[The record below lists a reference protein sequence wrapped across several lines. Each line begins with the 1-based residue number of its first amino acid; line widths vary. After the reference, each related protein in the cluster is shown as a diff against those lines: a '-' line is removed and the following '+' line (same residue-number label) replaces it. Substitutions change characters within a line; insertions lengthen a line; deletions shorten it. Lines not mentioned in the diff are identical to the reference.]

1 MSVGIAALLISF
13 LSLPRA
19 RAGEYELEIP
29 MEKRTSIPA
38 NALIWFGAGV
48 SLAEILTGTFFAPL
62 GFRDGGIAIVVG
74 HIIGCALLF
83 FAGLIGARTRRSAM
97 ETVKMAFGARGG
109 LLFAVLNV
117 MQLIGWTSIMIY
129 DGALAANSVM
139 DAGHWLW
146 CFVIGVLIIV
156 WLRIGILR
164 IERVNAVAMTGL
176 FLLTVLLCSVIMGGT
191 GAAGSAA
198 GEAMSFAMALELSI
212 AMPLSWLPLISDYTR
227 EAEKPVAAAAMSAL
241 VYGLVSC
248 WMYFIGM
255 GAAILTGES
264 DIAQIMLHAGLGA
277 AGLGVVILS
286 TVTTTYLDAYSAG
299 VSSESIVRS
308 VSGRTV
314 GIGVTVLGAAAASLY
329 PMDDITGFLYIIG
342 SVFAPMIAVQI
353 ASCFLLRE
361 DAAGRSVH
369 VVNLAVWFV
378 GFLCYRWLMTLDTP
392 VGSTLPTMAITLL
405 LALLAN
411 RVMGKR
417 AE

>member
-1 MSVGIAALLISF
+1 
-13 LSLPRA
+13 
-19 RAGEYELEIP
+19 
-29 MEKRTSIPA
+29 MEKRTGLGA

-83 FAGLIGARTRRSAM
+83 LAGLIGARTRRSAM

-109 LLFAVLNV
+109 LLFAALNV
-117 MQLIGWTSIMIY
+117 LQLIGWTSIMIY
-129 DGALAANSVM
+129 DGALAAGSVM
-139 DAGHWLW
+139 ELSHWIW
-146 CFVIGVLIIV
+146 CLVIGTLIIV
-156 WLRIGILR
+156 WIRIGILR
-164 IERVNAVAMTGL
+164 IERVNAVAMTAL
-176 FLLTVLLCSVIMGGT
+176 FLLTVLLCSVIMGGS
-191 GAAGSAA
+191 GAAESSAA
-198 GEAMSFAMALELSI
+198 GEVMSFAMALELSI

-227 EAEKPVAAAAMSAL
+227 EAEKPAAAAAVSAV
-241 VYGLVSC
+241 VYGLISC

-264 DIAQIMLHAGLGA
+264 DIAQIMLHAGLGV

-299 VSSESIVRS
+299 VSSESIVRGI
-308 VSGRTV
+308 SGRAV
-314 GIGVTVLGAAAASLY
+314 GIGVTVFGAVAASLY

-353 ASCFLLRE
+353 ASYFILRE

-369 VVNLAVWFV
+369 AVNLAVWFV
-378 GFLCYRWLMTLDTP
+378 GFLCYRYLMILDTP
-392 VGSTLPTMAITLL
+392 VGSTLPTMAVTLV
-405 LALLAN
+405 LALLAH
-411 RVMGKR
+411 RLCGKR
-417 AE
+417 AQQ

>member
-1 MSVGIAALLISF
+1 
-13 LSLPRA
+13 
-19 RAGEYELEIP
+19 

-83 FAGLIGARTRRSAM
+83 LAGLIGARTRRSAM

-156 WLRIGILR
+156 WIRIGILR

-191 GAAGSAA
+191 GAVGSAA

-227 EAEKPVAAAAMSAL
+227 EAEKPVAAAAVSAF

-308 VSGRTV
+308 ISGRTV

-353 ASCFLLRE
+353 ASYFLLRE
-361 DAAGRSVH
+361 DAVGRSVH
-369 VVNLAVWFV
+369 TVNLAVWFI

-405 LALLAN
+405 LALAAH
-411 RVMGKR
+411 RIFGKR
-417 AE
+417 AA

>member
-1 MSVGIAALLISF
+1 
-13 LSLPRA
+13 
-19 RAGEYELEIP
+19 

-83 FAGLIGARTRRSAM
+83 LAGLIGARTRRSAM

-156 WLRIGILR
+156 WIRIGILR

-227 EAEKPVAAAAMSAL
+227 EAEKPVAAAAVSAI

-264 DIAQIMLHAGLGA
+264 DIAQIMLHAGLGV

-314 GIGVTVLGAAAASLY
+314 GIGVTVLGAVAASLY

-353 ASCFLLRE
+353 ASYFLLRE
-361 DAAGRSVH
+361 DAAGRPVH
-369 VVNLAVWFV
+369 TVNLAVWFI

-392 VGSTLPTMAITLL
+392 VGSTLPTMAITLF
-405 LALLAN
+405 LALAAHRL
-411 RVMGKR
+411 MGKR
-417 AE
+417 AK

>member
-1 MSVGIAALLISF
+1 
-13 LSLPRA
+13 
-19 RAGEYELEIP
+19 
-29 MEKRTSIPA
+29 MEKRTGLGA

-83 FAGLIGARTRRSAM
+83 LAGLIGARTRRSAM

-139 DAGHWLW
+139 DAGHGLW
-146 CFVIGVLIIV
+146 SFVIGVLIIV
-156 WLRIGILR
+156 WIRIGILR

-227 EAEKPVAAAAMSAL
+227 EAEKPVAAAAVSAL

-255 GAAILTGES
+255 GAAILTGGS

-314 GIGVTVLGAAAASLY
+314 GIGVTVLGAVAASLY

-353 ASCFLLRE
+353 ASYFLLRE

-369 VVNLAVWFV
+369 TVNLAVWFI

-405 LALLAN
+405 LALAAN
-411 RVMGKR
+411 RIFGKR
-417 AE
+417 AA

>member
-1 MSVGIAALLISF
+1 
-13 LSLPRA
+13 
-19 RAGEYELEIP
+19 
-29 MEKRTSIPA
+29 MERRTSIPA

-83 FAGLIGARTRRSAM
+83 LAGLIGARTSRSAM

-109 LLFAVLNV
+109 LLFAALNV

-146 CFVIGVLIIV
+146 CFVIGILIIV
-156 WLRIGILR
+156 WIRIGILR
-164 IERVNAVAMTGL
+164 IERVNAVAMTAL
-176 FLLTVLLCSVIMGGT
+176 FLLTVLLCSVIMGGS
-191 GAAGSAA
+191 GVAAETPA

-227 EAEKPVAAAAMSAL
+227 EAEKPAAAAAVSAV
-241 VYGLVSC
+241 VYGLIST

-314 GIGVTVLGAAAASLY
+314 GIGVTVLGAVAASLY

-353 ASCFLLRE
+353 ASYFLLRE
-361 DAAGRSVH
+361 DAVGRSVH
-369 VVNLAVWFV
+369 AVNLAVWFI
-378 GFLCYRWLMTLDTP
+378 GFLCYRYLMTLDTP

-405 LALLAN
+405 LALAAN
-411 RVMGKR
+411 RIFGKR
-417 AE
+417 VA

>member
-1 MSVGIAALLISF
+1 
-13 LSLPRA
+13 
-19 RAGEYELEIP
+19 
-29 MEKRTSIPA
+29 MEKRTGLGA

-83 FAGLIGARTRRSAM
+83 LAGMIGARTRRSAM

-109 LLFAVLNV
+109 LLFAALNV
-117 MQLIGWTSIMIY
+117 LQLIGWTSIMIY
-129 DGALAANSVM
+129 DGALAAGSVM
-139 DAGHWLW
+139 ELSHWIW
-146 CFVIGVLIIV
+146 CLVIGALIIV
-156 WLRIGILR
+156 WIRIGILR
-164 IERVNAVAMTGL
+164 IERVNAVAMTAL
-176 FLLTVLLCSVIMGGT
+176 FLLTVLLCSVIMGGS
-191 GAAGSAA
+191 GAAESSAA
-198 GEAMSFAMALELSI
+198 GEVMSFAMALELSI

-227 EAEKPVAAAAMSAL
+227 EAEKPAAAAAVSAI
-241 VYGLVSC
+241 VYGLISC

-264 DIAQIMLHAGLGA
+264 DIAQIMLHAELGV

-299 VSSESIVRS
+299 VSSESIVRGI
-308 VSGRTV
+308 SGRAV
-314 GIGVTVLGAAAASLY
+314 GIGVTVFGAVAASLY

-353 ASCFLLRE
+353 ASYFILRE

-369 VVNLAVWFV
+369 AVNLAVWFV
-378 GFLCYRWLMTLDTP
+378 GFLCYRYLMILDTP
-392 VGSTLPTMAITLL
+392 VGSTLPTMAVTLV
-405 LALLAN
+405 LALLAH
-411 RVMGKR
+411 RLCGKR
-417 AE
+417 AQQ

>member
-1 MSVGIAALLISF
+1 
-13 LSLPRA
+13 
-19 RAGEYELEIP
+19 

-62 GFRDGGIAIVVG
+62 GFRDGGVAIVVG

-83 FAGLIGARTRRSAM
+83 LAGLIGARTRRSAM

-146 CFVIGVLIIV
+146 CLVIGVLIIV
-156 WLRIGILR
+156 WIRIGILR

-227 EAEKPVAAAAMSAL
+227 EAEKPAAAAAVSAL

-308 VSGRTV
+308 VSGRTI
-314 GIGVTVLGAAAASLY
+314 GIGVTVLGAVAASLY

-353 ASCFLLRE
+353 ASYFLLRE
-361 DAAGRSVH
+361 DSAGCSVH
-369 VVNLAVWFV
+369 TVNLAVWFI

-405 LALLAN
+405 LALAAH
-411 RVMGKR
+411 RIFGKR
-417 AE
+417 AA

>member
-1 MSVGIAALLISF
+1 MK
-13 LSLPRA
+13 
-19 RAGEYELEIP
+19 
-29 MEKRTSIPA
+29 KRTNISA

-62 GFRDGGIAIVVG
+62 GFRDGGIAIIGG
-74 HIIGCALLF
+74 HIIGCFLLF
-83 FAGLIGARTRRSAM
+83 LAGLIGARTRRSAM

-109 LLFAVLNV
+109 LLFALLNV

-129 DGALAANSVM
+129 DGALAANTVM
-139 DAGHWLW
+139 DVGHWLW
-146 CFVIGVLIIV
+146 CFVIGALIIV
-156 WLRIGILR
+156 WIRIGILR

-176 FLLTVLLCSVIMGGT
+176 FLLTVLLCSVIMRGT
-191 GAAGSAA
+191 GTAGSAV

-227 EAEKPVAAAAMSAL
+227 EAEKPAVAAAVSAA

-277 AGLGVVILS
+277 AGLGVVVLS

-308 VSGRTV
+308 ASGRTV
-314 GIGVTVLGAAAASLY
+314 GIAVTVLGALAASLY
-329 PMDDITGFLYIIG
+329 PMDDITGFLYLIG

-353 ASCFLLRE
+353 ASFFLLRE

-369 VVNLAVWFV
+369 AVNLVVWFV
-378 GFLCYRWLMTLDTP
+378 GFLCYRYLMTLDTP
-392 VGSTLPTMAITLL
+392 VGSTLPTMVVTIL
-405 LALLAN
+405 LALAAH
-411 RVMGKR
+411 RVMGKCR
-417 AE
+417 P

>member
-1 MSVGIAALLISF
+1 
-13 LSLPRA
+13 
-19 RAGEYELEIP
+19 

-83 FAGLIGARTRRSAM
+83 LAGLIGARTRRSAM

-109 LLFAVLNV
+109 LLFAALNV

-146 CFVIGVLIIV
+146 CLVIGVLIIV
-156 WLRIGILR
+156 WIRIGILR

-176 FLLTVLLCSVIMGGT
+176 FLLTVLLCSVIMGGM
-191 GAAGSAA
+191 GAAKISAA

-227 EAEKPVAAAAMSAL
+227 EAENPVAAAAVSAL

-264 DIAQIMLHAGLGA
+264 DIAQIMLHAGLGV

-308 VSGRTV
+308 AAGRSV
-314 GIGVTVLGAAAASLY
+314 GIGVTVLGAVAAMLY

-353 ASCFLLRE
+353 ASYFLLHE
-361 DAAGRSVH
+361 DAAGRSAH
-369 VVNLAVWFV
+369 AVNLAVWFI

-405 LALLAN
+405 LALAAN
-411 RVMGKR
+411 RIFGKR
-417 AE
+417 AA

>member
-1 MSVGIAALLISF
+1 
-13 LSLPRA
+13 
-19 RAGEYELEIP
+19 
-29 MEKRTSIPA
+29 MEKRTGLGA

-83 FAGLIGARTRRSAM
+83 LAGLIGARTRRSAM

-109 LLFAVLNV
+109 LLFAALNV
-117 MQLIGWTSIMIY
+117 LQLIGWTSIMIY
-129 DGALAANSVM
+129 DGALAAGSVM
-139 DAGHWLW
+139 ELSHWIW
-146 CFVIGVLIIV
+146 CLVIGTLIIV
-156 WLRIGILR
+156 WIRIGILR
-164 IERVNAVAMTGL
+164 IERVNAVAMTAL
-176 FLLTVLLCSVIMGGT
+176 FLLTVLLCSVIMGGS
-191 GAAGSAA
+191 GAAESSAA

-227 EAEKPVAAAAMSAL
+227 EAEKPAAAAAVSAI
-241 VYGLVSC
+241 VYGLISC

-264 DIAQIMLHAGLGA
+264 DIAQIMLHAGLGV

-299 VSSESIVRS
+299 VSSESIVRGI
-308 VSGRTV
+308 SGRAV
-314 GIGVTVLGAAAASLY
+314 GIGVTVFGAVAASLY

-353 ASCFLLRE
+353 ASYFILRE

-369 VVNLAVWFV
+369 AVNLAVWFV
-378 GFLCYRWLMTLDTP
+378 GFLCYRYLMILDTP
-392 VGSTLPTMAITLL
+392 VGSTLPTMAVTLV
-405 LALLAN
+405 LALLAH
-411 RVMGKR
+411 RLCGKR
-417 AE
+417 AQQ

>member
-1 MSVGIAALLISF
+1 
-13 LSLPRA
+13 
-19 RAGEYELEIP
+19 
-29 MEKRTSIPA
+29 MEKRTGLGA

-62 GFRDGGIAIVVG
+62 GFRDGGMAIIVG
-74 HIIGCALLF
+74 HVIGCALLF
-83 FAGLIGARTRRSAM
+83 LAGLIGARTRRSAM

-109 LLFAVLNV
+109 LLFAALNV
-117 MQLIGWTSIMIY
+117 LQLIGWTSIMIY
-129 DGALAANSVM
+129 DGALAAGSVM
-139 DAGHWLW
+139 ELSHWIW
-146 CFVIGVLIIV
+146 CLVIGALIIV
-156 WLRIGILR
+156 WIRIGILR
-164 IERVNAVAMTGL
+164 IERVNAVAMTAL
-176 FLLTVLLCSVIMGGT
+176 FLLTVLLCAVIMGGT
-191 GAAGSAA
+191 GAAESSAA

-227 EAEKPVAAAAMSAL
+227 EAEKPAAAAAVSAI
-241 VYGLVSC
+241 VYGLISA

-299 VSSESIVRS
+299 ISSESIVRGI
-308 VSGRTV
+308 SGRAV
-314 GIGVTVLGAAAASLY
+314 GIGVTVFGAVAASLY

-353 ASCFLLRE
+353 ASYFFLRE

-369 VVNLAVWFV
+369 AVNLGVWFV
-378 GFLCYRWLMTLDTP
+378 GFLCYRYLMTLDTP
-392 VGSTLPTMAITLL
+392 VGSTLPTMTVTLV
-405 LALLAN
+405 LALLAH
-411 RVMGKR
+411 RVFERKTR
-417 AE
+417 

>member
-1 MSVGIAALLISF
+1 
-13 LSLPRA
+13 
-19 RAGEYELEIP
+19 

-83 FAGLIGARTRRSAM
+83 LAGLIGARTRRSAM

-156 WLRIGILR
+156 WIRIGILR

-191 GAAGSAA
+191 GAAEGSAA

-227 EAEKPVAAAAMSAL
+227 EAEKPVAAAAVSAL

-308 VSGRTV
+308 ISGRTV
-314 GIGVTVLGAAAASLY
+314 GIGVTVLGAVAASLY

-353 ASCFLLRE
+353 ASYFLLRE

-369 VVNLAVWFV
+369 TVNLAVWFI
-378 GFLCYRWLMTLDTP
+378 GFLCYRWLMTLDPP

-405 LALLAN
+405 LALAAS

>member
-1 MSVGIAALLISF
+1 MD
-13 LSLPRA
+13 
-19 RAGEYELEIP
+19 
-29 MEKRTSIPA
+29 KRTSIPA

-74 HIIGCALLF
+74 HIIGCFLLF
-83 FAGLIGARTRRSAM
+83 LAGLIGARTRRSAM

-109 LLFAVLNV
+109 LLFAALNV
-117 MQLIGWTSIMIY
+117 FQLVGWTSIMIY
-129 DGALAANSVM
+129 DGALAANTVM

-146 CFVIGVLIIV
+146 CLVIGILIIV
-156 WLRIGILR
+156 WIRIGILR

-176 FLLTVLLCSVIMGGT
+176 FLITVLLCSVIW
-191 GAAGSAA
+191 GSAEATGSPA
-198 GEAMSFAMALELSI
+198 GETMSFAMALELSI

-227 EAEKPVAAAAMSAL
+227 EAERPAAAAAVSAL

-264 DIAQIMLHAGLGA
+264 DIAQIMLHAGLGV

-314 GIGVTVLGAAAASLY
+314 GIGVTILGAVAASLY

-353 ASCFLLRE
+353 ASYFLLRE
-361 DAAGRSVH
+361 DAVGRSVH
-369 VVNLAVWFV
+369 TVNLAVWFI
-378 GFLCYRWLMTLDTP
+378 GFLCYRYLMTLDTP

-405 LALLAN
+405 LALAAN
-411 RVMGKR
+411 RIFGKR
-417 AE
+417 VA

>member
-1 MSVGIAALLISF
+1 
-13 LSLPRA
+13 
-19 RAGEYELEIP
+19 

-83 FAGLIGARTRRSAM
+83 LAGLIGARTRRSAM

-109 LLFAVLNV
+109 LLFAALNV

-156 WLRIGILR
+156 WIRIGILR

-176 FLLTVLLCSVIMGGT
+176 FLLTVLLCSVIMDGT
-191 GAAGSAA
+191 GTAGASAT
-198 GEAMSFAMALELSI
+198 GETMSFAMALELSI

-227 EAEKPVAAAAMSAL
+227 EAEKPATAAAVSAL

-264 DIAQIMLHAGLGA
+264 DIAQIMLHAGLGV

-314 GIGVTVLGAAAASLY
+314 GIGVTVFGALAACLY

-353 ASCFLLRE
+353 ASYFLLRE
-361 DAAGRSVH
+361 DAVGRSVH
-369 VVNLAVWFV
+369 AVNLAVWFI
-378 GFLCYRWLMTLDTP
+378 GFLCYRYLMTLDTP

-405 LALLAN
+405 LALAAN
-411 RVMGKR
+411 RIFGKR
-417 AE
+417 VA

>member
-1 MSVGIAALLISF
+1 
-13 LSLPRA
+13 
-19 RAGEYELEIP
+19 
-29 MEKRTSIPA
+29 
-38 NALIWFGAGV
+38 
-48 SLAEILTGTFFAPL
+48 
-62 GFRDGGIAIVVG
+62 
-74 HIIGCALLF
+74 
-83 FAGLIGARTRRSAM
+83 
-97 ETVKMAFGARGG
+97 
-109 LLFAVLNV
+109 
-117 MQLIGWTSIMIY
+117 MIY

-139 DAGHWLW
+139 DVGHWLW

-156 WLRIGILR
+156 WIRIGILR

-176 FLLTVLLCSVIMGGT
+176 FLLTVLLCSVIVGGT
-191 GAAGSAA
+191 GAVGSAA

-227 EAEKPVAAAAMSAL
+227 EAEKPAAAAAVSAL

-264 DIAQIMLHAGLGA
+264 DIAQIMLHTGLGA

-308 VSGRTV
+308 ISGRTV
-314 GIGVTVLGAAAASLY
+314 GIGVTVLGAVAASLY

-353 ASCFLLRE
+353 ASYFILCE

-369 VVNLAVWFV
+369 TLNLAVWFV
-378 GFLCYRWLMTLDTP
+378 GFLCYRYLMTLDTP
-392 VGSTLPTMAITLL
+392 VGSTLPTMTITLV
-405 LALLAN
+405 LALLTH
-411 RVMGKR
+411 RIFERKSQ
-417 AE
+417 

>member
-1 MSVGIAALLISF
+1 MD
-13 LSLPRA
+13 
-19 RAGEYELEIP
+19 
-29 MEKRTSIPA
+29 KRTSIPA

-74 HIIGCALLF
+74 HIIGCFLLF
-83 FAGLIGARTRRSAM
+83 LAGLIGARTRRSAM

-109 LLFAVLNV
+109 LLFAALNV
-117 MQLIGWTSIMIY
+117 FQLVGWTSIMIY
-129 DGALAANSVM
+129 DGALAANTVM

-146 CFVIGVLIIV
+146 CLVIGILIIV
-156 WLRIGILR
+156 WIRIGILR

-176 FLLTVLLCSVIMGGT
+176 FLITVLLCSVIW
-191 GAAGSAA
+191 GSAEATGSPA
-198 GEAMSFAMALELSI
+198 GETMSFAMALELSI

-227 EAEKPVAAAAMSAL
+227 EAERPAAAAAVSAL

-264 DIAQIMLHAGLGA
+264 DIAQIMLHAGLGV

-314 GIGVTVLGAAAASLY
+314 GIGVTILGAVAASLY

-353 ASCFLLRE
+353 ASYFLLRE
-361 DAAGRSVH
+361 DAMGRSVH
-369 VVNLAVWFV
+369 TVNLAVWFI
-378 GFLCYRWLMTLDTP
+378 GFLCYRYLMTLDTP

-405 LALLAN
+405 LALAAN
-411 RVMGKR
+411 RIFGKR
-417 AE
+417 VA

>member
-1 MSVGIAALLISF
+1 
-13 LSLPRA
+13 
-19 RAGEYELEIP
+19 
-29 MEKRTSIPA
+29 MEKRTGLGA

-62 GFRDGGIAIVVG
+62 GFRDGGIAILVG
-74 HIIGCALLF
+74 HVIGCALLF
-83 FAGLIGARTRRSAM
+83 LAGLIGARTRRSAM
-97 ETVKMAFGARGG
+97 ETVKMVFGARGG
-109 LLFAVLNV
+109 LLFAALNV

-146 CFVIGVLIIV
+146 CLVIGVLIIV
-156 WLRIGILR
+156 WIRIGILR

-191 GAAGSAA
+191 GAAEGSAA

-227 EAEKPVAAAAMSAL
+227 EAEKPVAAAAVSAI
-241 VYGLVSC
+241 VYGLISA

-308 VSGRTV
+308 ASGRSV
-314 GIGVTVLGAAAASLY
+314 GIGVTVFGAVAAMLY

-353 ASCFLLRE
+353 ASYFLLRE
-361 DAAGRSVH
+361 DAVGRSVH
-369 VVNLAVWFV
+369 TVNLAVWFI
-378 GFLCYRWLMTLDTP
+378 GFLCYRYLMILDTP

-405 LALLAN
+405 LALAAN
-411 RVMGKR
+411 RVMGKCR
-417 AE
+417 S

>member
-1 MSVGIAALLISF
+1 
-13 LSLPRA
+13 
-19 RAGEYELEIP
+19 
-29 MEKRTSIPA
+29 MEKRTGLGA

-74 HIIGCALLF
+74 HVVGCALLF
-83 FAGLIGARTRRSAM
+83 LAGLIGARTRRSAM

-109 LLFAVLNV
+109 LLFALLNV
-117 MQLIGWTSIMIY
+117 LQLIGWTSIMIY
-129 DGALAANSVM
+129 GGALAANSVM

-156 WLRIGILR
+156 WIRIGILR

-227 EAEKPVAAAAMSAL
+227 EAEKPATAAAVSAL

-264 DIAQIMLHAGLGA
+264 DIAQIMLHAGLGV

-308 VSGRTV
+308 VSGRSV
-314 GIGVTVLGAAAASLY
+314 GIGVTVLGAVAASLY

-353 ASCFLLRE
+353 ASYFLLRE

-369 VVNLAVWFV
+369 TVNLAVWFI

-405 LALLAN
+405 LALATSL
-411 RVMGKR
+411 VMGKR

>member
-1 MSVGIAALLISF
+1 
-13 LSLPRA
+13 
-19 RAGEYELEIP
+19 
-29 MEKRTSIPA
+29 MERIYMKKHTNIPA

-62 GFRDGGIAIVVG
+62 GFRDGGIAIIVG
-74 HIIGCALLF
+74 HTIGCILLF
-83 FAGLIGARTRRSAM
+83 LAGLIGARTRRSSM

-109 LLFAVLNV
+109 LLFAALNV
-117 MQLIGWTSIMIY
+117 LQLIGWTSIMIY
-129 DGALAANSVM
+129 DGALAANTAM
-139 DAGHWLW
+139 HAGHWLW
-146 CFVIGVLIIV
+146 CAVIGVLIIV
-156 WLRIGILR
+156 WIRIGILR
-164 IERVNAVAMTGL
+164 IERVNAAAMMGL
-176 FLLTVLLCSVIMGGT
+176 FLLTVLLCSVIMQGSS
-191 GAAGSAA
+191 AAPSGA

-227 EAEKPVAAAAMSAL
+227 EAEKPTAAAAVSAV

-314 GIGVTVLGAAAASLY
+314 GIGVTVFGAAAAALY

-353 ASCFLLRE
+353 ASYFLLRE
-361 DAAGRSVH
+361 DAAARSVH
-369 VVNLAVWFV
+369 VINLVVWFI
-378 GFLCYRWLMTLDTP
+378 GFLCYRCLMTLDTP
-392 VGSTLPTMAITLL
+392 VGSTLPTMAITLV
-405 LALLAN
+405 LAFAAN
-411 RVMGKR
+411 HVWGKKP
-417 AE
+417 

>member
-1 MSVGIAALLISF
+1 
-13 LSLPRA
+13 
-19 RAGEYELEIP
+19 

-62 GFRDGGIAIVVG
+62 GFRDGGIAIIAG
-74 HIIGCALLF
+74 HVIGCFLLF
-83 FAGLIGARTRRSAM
+83 LAGLIGARTRRSAM

-117 MQLIGWTSIMIY
+117 MQLVGWTSIMIY

-139 DAGHWLW
+139 DAGHWIW
-146 CFVIGVLIIV
+146 CLVIGALIIV
-156 WLRIGILR
+156 WIRIGILQ

-176 FLLTVLLCSVIMGGT
+176 FLLTVLLCSVIMGGAGT
-191 GAAGSAA
+191 AEGSAA

-227 EAEKPVAAAAMSAL
+227 EAEKPAAAAAASAL

-255 GAAILTGES
+255 GAAILTGQS
-264 DIAQIMLHAGLGA
+264 DIAKIMLHAGLGA
-277 AGLGVVILS
+277 AGLGVIILS

-299 VSSESIVRS
+299 VSSESFQKRLA
-308 VSGRTV
+308 GRPV
-314 GIGVTVLGAAAASLY
+314 GILVTVVGTVAACLY

-342 SVFAPMIAVQI
+342 SVFAPMIAVQMTSYFI
-353 ASCFLLRE
+353 LHE
-361 DAAGRSVH
+361 DTAADPMNT
-369 VVNLAVWFV
+369 VNLSVWFV
-378 GFLCYRWLMTLDTP
+378 GFLCYRYLMTVELP
-392 VGSTLPTMAITLL
+392 VGSTLPTMALTI
-405 LALLAN
+405 ALTYAVHRL
-411 RVMGKR
+411 RKKR
-417 AE
+417 AA

>member
-1 MSVGIAALLISF
+1 
-13 LSLPRA
+13 
-19 RAGEYELEIP
+19 

-83 FAGLIGARTRRSAM
+83 LAGLIGARTRRSAM

-109 LLFAVLNV
+109 LLFAALNV

-146 CFVIGVLIIV
+146 CLVIGVLIIV
-156 WLRIGILR
+156 WIRIGILR

-176 FLLTVLLCSVIMGGT
+176 FLLTVLLCSVIMGRT

-227 EAEKPVAAAAMSAL
+227 EAENPVAAAAVSAL

-308 VSGRTV
+308 AAGRSV
-314 GIGVTVLGAAAASLY
+314 GIGVTVLGAVAAMLY

-353 ASCFLLRE
+353 ASYFLLRE
-361 DAAGRSVH
+361 DAVGYSVH
-369 VVNLAVWFV
+369 AVNLAVWFI

-405 LALLAN
+405 LALAAN
-411 RVMGKR
+411 RIFGKR
-417 AE
+417 AA

>member
-1 MSVGIAALLISF
+1 
-13 LSLPRA
+13 
-19 RAGEYELEIP
+19 

-83 FAGLIGARTRRSAM
+83 LAGLIGARTRRSAM

-156 WLRIGILR
+156 WIRIGILR

-227 EAEKPVAAAAMSAL
+227 EAEKPVAAAAVSAI

-264 DIAQIMLHAGLGA
+264 DIAQIMLHAGLGV

-314 GIGVTVLGAAAASLY
+314 GIGVTVLGAVAASLY

-353 ASCFLLRE
+353 ASYFLLRE
-361 DAAGRSVH
+361 DAAGRPVH
-369 VVNLAVWFV
+369 TVNLAVWFI

-392 VGSTLPTMAITLL
+392 VGSTLPTMAITLF
-405 LALLAN
+405 LALAVHRL
-411 RVMGKR
+411 MGKR
-417 AE
+417 AK